1 MFQERITLV
10 SPVWR
15 MVLLTV
21 LGWLALGLLGPVV
34 LRLEGELPITLQSL
48 LVLVWSIC
56 WGWKVGVAA
65 TMGYLAMGAVG
76 LPVFANGAGGVEHFM
91 GSTAGFLWAF
101 PVSALAVGMLAERLT
116 KHQFI
121 GAAGLFLLGQAV
133 ILGLGIPFRLAV
145 TQTEASFMTLIP
157 SLLPPVMIK
166 TALGTLVVVAVGRL
180 LALRRDV
187 P

>member
-1 MFQERITLV
+1 MFEERITLV
-10 SPVWR
+10 SPAWR
-15 MVLLTV
+15 LMLLTG

-34 LRLEGELPITLQSL
+34 LRLEGEFPITLQSL
-48 LVLVWSIC
+48 VVLAWAIC
-56 WGWKVGVAA
+56 WGWKVGVAS
-65 TMGYLAMGAVG
+65 TMGYLAMGAMG
-76 LPVFANGAGGVEHFM
+76 LPVFANGAGGMEHFM

-121 GAAGLFLLGQAV
+121 GAAGLFLVGQAV

-145 TQTEASFMTLIP
+145 TQTESPFMDLIP
-157 SLLPPVMIK
+157 RLLPTVMVK
-166 TALGTLVVVAVGRL
+166 TALGTLVVVVVGRL
-180 LALRRDV
+180 LAPRRDV

>member
-1 MFQERITLV
+1 
-10 SPVWR
+10 
-15 MVLLTV
+15 VLM
-21 LGWLALGLLGPVV
+21 WA
-34 LRLEGELPITLQSL
+34 
-48 LVLVWSIC
+48 IC

-65 TMGYLAMGAVG
+65 TTGYLAMGAMG
-76 LPVFANGAGGVEHFM
+76 LPVFANGAGGIEHFM

-101 PVSALAVGMLAERLT
+101 PVSAIAIGMLAERLT
-116 KHQFI
+116 QHQFI

-145 TQTEASFMTLIP
+145 TQTQASFMDLIP

-180 LALRRDV
+180 LAPRRDV